1 MGACL
6 CGPMQSRRRI
16 VRIHTYSDKIESAHP
31 DRSYKNP
38 SFQGTAEFFDARS
51 HDSDEFYSVCEGL
64 WIYLCDF
71 CIFFWSRWVFYEW
84 GCQEC
89 NLRVSEGY
97 SKELPSR
104 FQESISRLIND
115 EVERVGGFPVDTVA
129 AFRNRLTILRRLAN
143 TDDLQLSSAERKLVN
158 SYKEKPVLSQPQH
171 EFYLGENYLEVD
183 IDVHRFSYVARKG
196 LEAFQNRLNL
206 CTLDFGLTIQGNK
219 AEDLPENMLCCIRL
233 NKLDPMKCKIFGC

>member
-38 SFQGTAEFFDARS
+38 SFQGTAEFFDA
-51 HDSDEFYSVCEGL
+51 
-64 WIYLCDF
+64 
-71 CIFFWSRWVFYEW
+71 RWVFYEW